1 MRGSATPY
9 SVLFGMFHSVFPSR
23 SGGDQPPSQCMIA
36 RRWGFASAHA
46 DIFERGLEK
55 WRWCG
60 VSVVGTLDRSD
71 DGKRVVSP
79 LWERRGSSIPI
90 ESRENQSKVMKKLC
104 QLGLSG
110 PPHTRP

>member
-1 MRGSATPY
+1 MARGKRDALRRLVRNVSCCLSQWNWRGPATITVY
-9 SVLFGMFHSVFPSR
+9 DSTALGICKR
-23 SGGDQPPSQCMIA
+23 A
-36 RRWGFASAHA
+36 RG
-46 DIFERGLEK
+46 IFERGFVK

-90 ESRENQSKVMKKLC
+90 ESREDQSKGMKKLC
-104 QLGLSG
+104 QLGLSAVTV
-110 PPHTRP
+110 P